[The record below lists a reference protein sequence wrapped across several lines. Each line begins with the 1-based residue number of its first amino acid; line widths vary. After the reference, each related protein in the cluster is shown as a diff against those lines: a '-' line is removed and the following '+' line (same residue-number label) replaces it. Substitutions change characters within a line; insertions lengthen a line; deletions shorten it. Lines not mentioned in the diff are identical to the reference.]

1 MLIDCGRCTV
11 RGAACAECVV
21 GVLLDS
27 PAGIGGLTADERRA
41 IEVFDQ
47 AGFEVEVLEAPP
59 PPKPLRLRT
68 HRPRHV
74 A

>member
-1 MLIDCGRCTV
+1 
-11 RGAACAECVV
+11 VV

-59 PPKPLRLRT
+59 PAKPLRLRT